1 LLLVVEHNA
10 AKPHPKLE
18 HRLGGSNRNNRVS
31 LISKY
36 ADVAQNRRRKTITFL
51 TTFLPVLS
59 MFMKS
64 FLEKAERML
73 RDCCWGGLLV
83 SWVDGWMDG
92 GFDSL
97 LVCWLVGWLIH

>member
-1 LLLVVEHNA
+1 RLAAARRQCQYNHCDNKNSFQHDILLLLVVEHNA

-73 RDCCWGGLLV
+73 RDCWWVGGMV
-83 SWVDGWMDG
+83 
-92 GFDSL
+92 
-97 LVCWLVGWLIH
+97 